1 MVYRLPPAAPASQI
15 PPDRRGRVMGH
26 YCLVCASL
34 YPLHRATHTG
44 RPVYGRDHI
53 ASPCTHE
60 GDVFK
65 PGASWWE
72 PGVEVLPAAAAAPA
86 APPHQAAAQPL
97 VPSQSAAGPA
107 TAGTSPG
114 AASPTP
120 AAAGTPPAAPAPPP
134 AAPAAAKP

>member
-1 MVYRLPPAAPASQI
+1 MVYRVPPAAPASQV

-26 YCLVCASL
+26 YCLICASL

-60 GDVFK
+60 GDVFE

-72 PGVEVLPAAAAAPA
+72 PGVEVLPAAAGTSPA
-86 APPHQAAAQPL
+86 AP
-97 VPSQSAAGPA
+97 S
-107 TAGTSPG
+107 
-114 AASPTP
+114 
-120 AAAGTPPAAPAPPP
+120 PPP
-134 AAPAAAKP
+134 AAPPAAAKP

>member
-1 MVYRLPPAAPASQI
+1 MVYRVPPAAPLSQV

-26 YCLVCASL
+26 YCLICASL

-60 GDVFK
+60 GDVFE

-72 PGVEVLPAAAAAPA
+72 PGIEVLSAAAESPAGAAHQPAAQPAASAQPPAGAAPA
-86 APPHQAAAQPL
+86 GPP
-97 VPSQSAAGPA
+97 
-107 TAGTSPG
+107 PG
-114 AASPTP
+114 A
-120 AAAGTPPAAPAPPP
+120 APPP
-134 AAPAAAKP
+134 AAKP

>member
-1 MVYRLPPAAPASQI
+1 MVYRVPPAAPLSQV

-26 YCLVCASL
+26 YCLICASL

-60 GDVFK
+60 GDVFE

-72 PGVEVLPAAAAAPA
+72 PGVEVLAAAAAPA
-86 APPHQAAAQPL
+86 PSPAAPGAATP
-97 VPSQSAAGPA
+97 PPA
-107 TAGTSPG
+107 SPG
-114 AASPTP
+114 AA
-120 AAAGTPPAAPAPPP
+120 TPPAAPPS
-134 AAPAAAKP
+134 AAKP

>member
-1 MVYRLPPAAPASQI
+1 MVYRVPPAAPASQV
-15 PPDRRGRVMGH
+15 PPDRRGRVMGR

-60 GDVFK
+60 GDVFE

-72 PGVEVLPAAAAAPA
+72 PGVEVLPAAAAAANP
-86 APPHQAAAQPL
+86 
-97 VPSQSAAGPA
+97 
-107 TAGTSPG
+107 
-114 AASPTP
+114 
-120 AAAGTPPAAPAPPP
+120 
-134 AAPAAAKP
+134 

>member
-1 MVYRLPPAAPASQI
+1 MVYRVPPAAPASQV
-15 PPDRRGRVMGH
+15 PPDRRGRVMGQ
-26 YCLVCASL
+26 YCLICASL

-60 GDVFK
+60 GDVFE

-86 APPHQAAAQPL
+86 AA
-97 VPSQSAAGPA
+97 
-107 TAGTSPG
+107 PG
-114 AASPTP
+114 ASP
-120 AAAGTPPAAPAPPP
+120 AAATPPPAAPAPP
-134 AAPAAAKP
+134 AAAKP

>member
-1 MVYRLPPAAPASQI
+1 MVYRVPPAAPASQI

-34 YPLHRATHTG
+34 YPLHHATHTG

-60 GDVFK
+60 GDVFE

-72 PGVEVLPAAAAAPA
+72 PGVEVLPAAAAP
-86 APPHQAAAQPL
+86 
-97 VPSQSAAGPA
+97 
-107 TAGTSPG
+107 AGTSPG
-114 AASPTP
+114 ATSPAPAAPGTSP
-120 AAAGTPPAAPAPPP
+120 AAATAPPAAATPPP
-134 AAPAAAKP
+134 AVPPAAAKP

>member
-1 MVYRLPPAAPASQI
+1 MVYRVPPAAPASQV

-26 YCLVCASL
+26 YCLICASL

-60 GDVFK
+60 GDVFE

-72 PGVEVLPAAAAAPA
+72 PGVEVLPAAAAA
-86 APPHQAAAQPL
+86 
-97 VPSQSAAGPA
+97 
-107 TAGTSPG
+107 AGTPPG
-114 AASPTP
+114 AASPAP
-120 AAAGTPPAAPAPPP
+120 AAPGTPPAAATSPP
-134 AAPAAAKP
+134 AAPALPAAAKA

>member
-1 MVYRLPPAAPASQI
+1 MVYRVPPAAPASQV

-26 YCLVCASL
+26 YCLICASL

-53 ASPCTHE
+53 ASPCSHE
-60 GDVFK
+60 GDVFE

-72 PGVEVLPAAAAAPA
+72 PGVEVLPAAAA
-86 APPHQAAAQPL
+86 
-97 VPSQSAAGPA
+97 

-114 AASPTP
+114 TASSAPGAPGTSP
-120 AAAGTPPAAPAPPP
+120 AAATPPPP
-134 AAPAAAKP
+134 APPAAAKP

>member
-1 MVYRLPPAAPASQI
+1 MVYRVPPAAPASQV

-60 GDVFK
+60 GDVFE
-65 PGASWWE
+65 PGAGWWE
-72 PGVEVLPAAAAAPA
+72 PGVEVLPAAAAPA
-86 APPHQAAAQPL
+86 ASPHQAAAQPGA
-97 VPSQSAAGPA
+97 PAPAAP
-107 TAGTSPG
+107 GTSP
-114 AASPTP
+114 AAATPSPATSP
-120 AAAGTPPAAPAPPP
+120 AAAS
-134 AAPAAAKP
+134 PAAAKP

>member
-1 MVYRLPPAAPASQI
+1 MVYRVPPAAPASQV

-60 GDVFK
+60 GDVFE

-72 PGVEVLPAAAAAPA
+72 PGVEVLPGAAAAGV
-86 APPHQAAAQPL
+86 APP
-97 VPSQSAAGPA
+97 
-107 TAGTSPG
+107 GTSPG
-114 AASPTP
+114 VAASAPTAPGASP
-120 AAAGTPPAAPAPPP
+120 AAAPPPAAPAPPASP
-134 AAPAAAKP
+134 KP

>member
-1 MVYRLPPAAPASQI
+1 MVYRVPPAAPASQV

-26 YCLVCASL
+26 YCLICASL

-60 GDVFK
+60 GDVFE

-72 PGVEVLPAAAAAPA
+72 PGVEVLPPAAAP
-86 APPHQAAAQPL
+86 
-97 VPSQSAAGPA
+97 
-107 TAGTSPG
+107 AGTSPG
-114 AASPTP
+114 AASPAPAAPGTSP
-120 AAAGTPPAAPAPPP
+120 AAATAPPAAAAPPP
-134 AAPAAAKP
+134 SPPPAAAKP